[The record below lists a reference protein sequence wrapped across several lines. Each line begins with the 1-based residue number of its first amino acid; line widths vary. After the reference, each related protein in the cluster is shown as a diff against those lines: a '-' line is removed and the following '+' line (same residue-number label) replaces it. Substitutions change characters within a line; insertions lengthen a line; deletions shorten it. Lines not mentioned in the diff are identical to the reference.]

1 MIVYEATKNQ
11 FLKDNNDRDIEDVI
25 LERFKATTG
34 KSVAIGELRSWKE
47 SLGFMA
53 RVLTDPE
60 IPEDTGVGV
69 ELHLAQSAKRID
81 FTLTGYGAA
90 NEKNAVLIELKQWD
104 KVTASPK
111 DAIVSTYL
119 GKAQRQV
126 VHPSYQAWSY
136 ATLLESFNEAVHQKD
151 GIAVLPCAYLHNYA
165 RDGVIDSPHY
175 ISYTERAPLFLKG
188 EAERQLLRD
197 FIKKYVKYGDKKA
210 VLYELSNGKVR
221 PSKAL
226 ADGLKGLIKGNPE
239 FVLID
244 DQKEVYE
251 AALAAGKAAT
261 AAAPRVVLVEGG
273 PGTGKTVLA
282 INLLGKL
289 IESGLNC
296 RYVSKNAAPRKVYE
310 SKLVGTITR
319 TRYSHLFG
327 GSGAFIDVAPNEFD
341 VLIVDEAHRLNEKSG
356 LYGNLGDNQIKE
368 LISSAKCVVFFIDED
383 QRISLDDIGTKEDIS
398 AFAQA
403 KGAAVEEYALASQFR
418 CSGSDGYIA
427 WLDGT
432 LDIRSTAN
440 TTLTK
445 EEYDFRVF
453 ATPQAM
459 HEAIE
464 DKNEGNRSR
473 VVAGY
478 CWKWITKKEDPSAF
492 DIVIGDDYKRR
503 WNLDKDGS
511 LWIVTEGSINE
522 IGCIHTCQGLE
533 LDYVGVI
540 VGPDFI
546 VRNGKVVTVP
556 NARARH
562 DKTMKGYKGFL
573 EADPEEARES
583 GDRIIK
589 NTYRTL
595 MTRGMKGCFLY
606 CTDPETAAY
615 FSGSL
620 SLPTPYLPQGA
631 TLD

>member
-1 MIVYEATKNQ
+1 VIVYEATKSQ
-11 FLKDNNDRDIEDVI
+11 FLQDNNDRDIEEVI
-25 LERFKATTG
+25 LERFRATTG
-34 KSVAIGELRSWKE
+34 RGVATGELRSWKE

-53 RVLTDPE
+53 RVLTDPG

-81 FTLTGYGAA
+81 ITLTGLGPAG
-90 NEKNAVLIELKQWD
+90 EKNALLIELKQWD

-111 DAIVSTYL
+111 DAIVSTFL
-119 GKAQRQV
+119 GTAQREV
-126 VHPSYQAWSY
+126 VHPSYQVWSY
-136 ATLLESFNEAVHQKD
+136 ATLLESFNEAVHQNN
-151 GIAVLPCAYLHNYA
+151 GIAVLPCAYLHNYI

-175 ISYTERAPLFLKG
+175 IPYTARAPLFLKG
-188 EAERQLLRD
+188 DAERQLLRD
-197 FIKKYVKYGDKKA
+197 FIKKYIKHGDKKS

-244 DQKEVYE
+244 DQKEVFE

-296 RYVSKNAAPRKVYE
+296 RYVSKNAAPRRVYE

-319 TRYSHLFG
+319 TRYAHLFG
-327 GSGAFIDVAPNEFD
+327 GSGAFIDAGQNDFD
-341 VLIVDEAHRLNEKSG
+341 VLLVDEAHRLNEKSG

-368 LISSAKCVVFFIDED
+368 LIASAKCVVFFIDED
-383 QRISLDDIGTKEDIS
+383 QRISLDDIGTKEDIT

-403 KGAAVEEYALASQFR
+403 KGASIEEYELASQFR

-427 WLDGT
+427 WLDRA
-432 LDIRSTAN
+432 LDIRGTAN
-440 TTLTK
+440 TTLAK

-459 HEAIE
+459 HKAIE

-478 CWKWITKKEDPSAF
+478 CWKWVTKKEDPSGF

-556 NARARH
+556 SARARH

-573 EADPEEARES
+573 EADPEGATEAA
-583 GDRIIK
+583 DRIIK

-615 FSGSL
+615 FSDIL
-620 SLPTPYLPQGA
+620 SMPMQH
-631 TLD
+631 

>member
-1 MIVYEATKNQ
+1 MIVYEATKSQ
-11 FLKDNNDRDIEDVI
+11 FLKDNNDRDIEEVI

-34 KSVAIGELRSWKE
+34 RGVANSELRSWKE

-60 IPEDTGVGV
+60 IPEDAGVGV
-69 ELHLAQSAKRID
+69 ELHLPQSSKRID
-81 FTLTGYGAA
+81 ITLTGLGAA
-90 NEKNAVLIELKQWD
+90 GEKNAVLIELKQWD
-104 KVTASPK
+104 KVSASPK
-111 DAIVSTYL
+111 DAIVVTYL
-119 GKAQRQV
+119 GGKQREV
-126 VHPSYQAWSY
+126 VHPSYQSWSY
-136 ATLLESFNEAVHQKD
+136 ATLLESFNEAVHQTD
-151 GIAVLPCAYLHNYA
+151 GIAVLPCAYLHNYS

-175 ISYTERAPLFLKG
+175 NLYTDRAPLFLKG
-188 EAERQLLRD
+188 EVERQLLRD
-197 FIKKYVKYGDKKA
+197 FIKKYVKQGDKKG

-221 PSKAL
+221 PSKSL
-226 ADGLKGLIKGNPE
+226 ADGLKGLIRGNPE

-261 AAAPRVVLVEGG
+261 AASPRVVLVEGG

-327 GSGAFIDVAPNEFD
+327 GSGSFIDADPNSFD

-356 LYGNLGDNQIKE
+356 LYGNYGDNQIKE
-368 LISSAKCVVFFIDED
+368 LIWSAKCVVFFIDED
-383 QRISLDDIGTKEDIS
+383 QRISLNDIGTKDDIR
-398 AFAQA
+398 AFAQT
-403 KGAAVEEYALASQFR
+403 KGAPVEEYSLASQFR

-427 WLDGT
+427 WLDST
-432 LDIRSTAN
+432 LDIRGTAN
-440 TTLTK
+440 TNLQK

-459 HEAIE
+459 HKAIE
-464 DKNEGNRSR
+464 EQNAGNRSR

-478 CWKWITKKEDPSAF
+478 CWKWITKKKDPSAF
-492 DIVIGDDYKRR
+492 DIIIGDEYERR
-503 WNLDKDGS
+503 WNLEKDGS
-511 LWIVTEGSINE
+511 LWIVTADSINE

-556 NARARH
+556 KARARH
-562 DKTMKGYKGFL
+562 DKTMKGYKVL
-573 EADPEEARES
+573 LKADPTGAPKAAE
-583 GDRIIK
+583 RIIK

-595 MTRGMKGCFLY
+595 MTRGMKGCFIY

-615 FSGSL
+615 FSDSL
-620 SLPTPYLPQGA
+620 SLPMQY
-631 TLD
+631 

>member
-1 MIVYEATKNQ
+1 
-11 FLKDNNDRDIEDVI
+11 
-25 LERFKATTG
+25 
-34 KSVAIGELRSWKE
+34 
-47 SLGFMA
+47 
-53 RVLTDPE
+53 
-60 IPEDTGVGV
+60 
-69 ELHLAQSAKRID
+69 
-81 FTLTGYGAA
+81 
-90 NEKNAVLIELKQWD
+90 
-104 KVTASPK
+104 
-111 DAIVSTYL
+111 
-119 GKAQRQV
+119 
-126 VHPSYQAWSY
+126 
-136 ATLLESFNEAVHQKD
+136 
-151 GIAVLPCAYLHNYA
+151 
-165 RDGVIDSPHY
+165 
-175 ISYTERAPLFLKG
+175 
-188 EAERQLLRD
+188 
-197 FIKKYVKYGDKKA
+197 
-210 VLYELSNGKVR
+210 
-221 PSKAL
+221 
-226 ADGLKGLIKGNPE
+226 
-239 FVLID
+239 
-244 DQKEVYE
+244 
-251 AALAAGKAAT
+251 
-261 AAAPRVVLVEGG
+261 
-273 PGTGKTVLA
+273 
-282 INLLGKL
+282 
-289 IESGLNC
+289 
-296 RYVSKNAAPRKVYE
+296 
-310 SKLVGTITR
+310 
-319 TRYSHLFG
+319 
-327 GSGAFIDVAPNEFD
+327 
-341 VLIVDEAHRLNEKSG
+341 
-356 LYGNLGDNQIKE
+356 
-368 LISSAKCVVFFIDED
+368 
-383 QRISLDDIGTKEDIS
+383 
-398 AFAQA
+398 
-403 KGAAVEEYALASQFR
+403 
-418 CSGSDGYIA
+418 
-427 WLDGT
+427 
-432 LDIRSTAN
+432 
-440 TTLTK
+440 LTK